1 MAEDAVVDALKRIDT
16 KLAALL
22 AIVVDGHLR
31 DTEIAKPRPRTIDRM
46 LVDVGLT
53 QAEVARLLGKSQQ
66 AVGQALQKDKTAKKA
81 AKEAAPV
88 PKPTEGEDTEIA
100 S

>member
-1 MAEDAVVDALKRIDT
+1 MADDPVVEALKRIDT

-31 DTEIAKPRPRTIDRM
+31 DTEMAKPRPRTIDKM

-53 QAEVARLLGKSQQ
+53 QVEVARLLGKTPQ
-66 AVGQALQKDKTAKKA
+66 AVGQVLQKDKKGTGKPQA
-81 AKEAAPV
+81 A
-88 PKPTEGEDTEIA
+88 GGGD